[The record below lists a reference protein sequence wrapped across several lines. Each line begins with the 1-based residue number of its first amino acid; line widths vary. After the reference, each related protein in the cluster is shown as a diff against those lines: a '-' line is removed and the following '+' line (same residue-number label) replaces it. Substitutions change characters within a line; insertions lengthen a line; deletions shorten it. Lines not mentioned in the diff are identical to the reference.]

1 MKLLKT
7 CSSENCTKAAEET
20 QNLYQI
26 IIQKFQ
32 DPSEKLNLVNECFEY
47 NFCAIICKLI
57 EKSYEELEEF
67 FNTRDVRNAK
77 DLELLET
84 LVYRCNSLI
93 CTFNEYAQLSAKF
106 IKQAYENEI
115 LKHLFGYLKN
125 EKIFEWIFDQA
136 EELAQIK
143 KPRNDLISILLDAL
157 ANLVRLS
164 SDKWEKNDAVKVLLK
179 IPVKLTVLIKDNCE
193 LLLGIVLANLASQKE
208 IDQFIGKFYFFR
220 I

>member
-1 MKLLKT
+1 MKT
-7 CSSENCTKAAEET
+7 CSSENYSKAAEET

-32 DPSEKLNLVNECFEY
+32 DPSEKLNLVNECFGHD
-47 NFCAIICKLI
+47 FCAIVCKLI
-57 EKSYEELEEF
+57 EKSYQELEEF
-67 FNTRDVRNAK
+67 FKTRDAKNAK
-77 DLELLET
+77 DLELLEA

-115 LKHLFGYLKN
+115 LKHLFCFLKN
-125 EKIFEWIFDQA
+125 EKIFAWIFDQA

-143 KPRNDLISILLDAL
+143 KPRNELISIILDAF

-179 IPVKLTVLIKDNCE
+179 IPEKLTVLIKNNCE
-193 LLLGIVLANLASQKE
+193 LLLRIVLANLASQNE
-208 IDQFIGKFYFFR
+208 IDQFIGEFFFVFNF